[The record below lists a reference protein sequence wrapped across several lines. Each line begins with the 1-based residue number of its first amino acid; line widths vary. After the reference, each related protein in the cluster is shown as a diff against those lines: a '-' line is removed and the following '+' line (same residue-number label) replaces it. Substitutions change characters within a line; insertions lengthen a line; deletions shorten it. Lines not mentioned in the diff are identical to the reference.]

1 MQYYRNDLD
10 ARTPCSSISNCHV
23 NLPESR
29 VHQMSY
35 YYVNLAF
42 RFTQKLPR
50 APRGGVDNTRI
61 GAGRGRGSLALVP
74 NIYDPLNS
82 NGACPPF

>member
-61 GAGRGRGSLALVP
+61 GAEEGEASLHLSP
-74 NIYDPLNS
+74 TYTTR
-82 NGACPPF
+82 

>member
-50 APRGGVDNTRI
+50 APRGGVDHTRI
-61 GAGRGRGSLALVP
+61 GAEKRKRSCAVCPLVT
-74 NIYDPLNS
+74 
-82 NGACPPF
+82 